1 MLYHQNEMKLKGKF
15 PLILVVGLLVL
26 LTACASSAA
35 STPTAA
41 ASAAPTLPPALTVES
56 SPTAQPVIASLPEAF
71 TATPTASPTPEPS
84 IRFAVIGDFG
94 MGNQA
99 EADVAALVHG
109 WTPDFVITVG
119 DDNYPSGAAD
129 TIDAHIGQ
137 YYHDF
142 IFPYTGM
149 YGAGASENRF
159 FPTLGNHDWLTPG
172 AKPYLAYFSL
182 PGNGRYY
189 DFTRGPVHFFA
200 LDSDENDPD
209 GVGSRTVQAAWL
221 KQALAASTSPW
232 NIVYFHHAPYSSGT
246 THDST
251 NWMQWPFAT
260 WGAQAVLTGHEHNY
274 ERLLVDGIPYFVNG
288 LGGGPI
294 YTDFANI
301 LPESQ
306 FHYSAN
312 YGAMLV
318 TASRTDVLFEFHDR
332 TGKLVDQYKLQKP

>member
-1 MLYHQNEMKLKGKF
+1 MSTKGKF
-15 PLILVVGLLVL
+15 SLVLLVGLLAL
-26 LTACASSAA
+26 LAACAPLAATAIPSVAPATPSRALAAPSESVPANPAA
-35 STPTAA
+35 SDTPAATA
-41 ASAAPTLPPALTVES
+41 
-56 SPTAQPVIASLPEAF
+56 
-71 TATPTASPTPEPS
+71 TATPAPSATPELAA
-84 IRFAVIGDFG
+84 RFAVIGDFG

-99 EADVAALVHG
+99 EADVAALVHS
-109 WTPDFVITVG
+109 WNPDFVITVG

-129 TIDAHIGQ
+129 TIDANIGQ

-142 IFPYTGM
+142 IFPYTGK

-159 FPTLGNHDWLTPG
+159 FPTLGNHDWLTAG
-172 AKPYLAYFSL
+172 AKPYFEYFSL
-182 PGNGRYY
+182 PGNQRYY
-189 DFTRGPVHFFA
+189 DFIRGPVHLFA
-200 LDSDENDPD
+200 LDSDENEPD

-221 KQALAASTSPW
+221 KQGLAASTSIW

-246 THDST
+246 MHGST
-251 NWMQWPFAT
+251 NWMQWPFAA
-260 WGAQAVLTGHEHNY
+260 WGAQAILTGHEHNY

-306 FHYSAN
+306 FQYSAN

-318 TASRTDVLFEFHDR
+318 TASRTEVLFEFYSR
-332 TGKLVDQYKLQKP
+332 SGKLIDQTKIQKP